1 MFTIRKFKPVYRT
14 LLVSKFYLHFGYH
27 CMIFPNKALHRL
39 FPAVLIAAFTIVITA
54 CATKPPAPPPKAP
67 PGYPKPYKVF
77 GKWYQPLPD
86 AKGFREF
93 GRASW
98 YGEDFHG
105 KRTSNGEIYDMYA
118 MTAAH
123 KTLPLGTRVSVRHLE
138 NGRRIEVRINDR
150 GPFVRGR
157 VIDLSYTAA
166 RQLGIV
172 GPGTGPVEV
181 VALATPIEADS
192 PPVRVDLY
200 SGNFTF
206 QVGAF
211 GVRENAER
219 LKAKLSQT
227 YPNVHIV
234 PFDRGDRVLYRVR
247 IGHAA
252 TLKEAAD
259 YEAHL
264 IENGFPD
271 AFVVAE

>member
-1 MFTIRKFKPVYRT
+1 MTVQ
-14 LLVSKFYLHFGYH
+14 
-27 CMIFPNKALHRL
+27 NKALHNLILVAL
-39 FPAVLIAAFTIVITA
+39 FASLAMLPAS
-54 CATKPPAPPPKAP
+54 CATRPYAPAPPPPKAP

-86 AKGFREF
+86 AKGYREF

-98 YGEDFHG
+98 YGKDFHG
-105 KRTSNGEIYDMYA
+105 KKTSSGEIYDMYA

-123 KTLPLGTRVSVRHLE
+123 KTLPLGTRVRVRNIE

-157 VIDLSYTAA
+157 IIDLSYTGA
-166 RQLGIV
+166 QKLGLV
-172 GPGTGPVEV
+172 GPGTAAVEV
-181 VALATPIEADS
+181 VALATPIESNQPRAA
-192 PPVRVDLY
+192 VDLY

-211 GVRENAER
+211 GVRANAER
-219 LKAKLSQT
+219 LKNELSRS

-247 IGHAA
+247 LGRAVS
-252 TLKEAAD
+252 LQEAAD

-264 IENGFPD
+264 IQNGFPD
-271 AFVVAE
+271 AFAVAE

>member
-1 MFTIRKFKPVYRT
+1 MVPGNTASSGLRQV
-14 LLVSKFYLHFGYH
+14 
-27 CMIFPNKALHRL
+27 ALSV
-39 FPAVLIAAFTIVITA
+39 VLIFMVTA
-54 CATKPPAPPPKAP
+54 CATKTAPPPPPKAP
-67 PGYPKPYKVF
+67 PGYPKPYKAL
-77 GKWYQPLPD
+77 GRWYQPLPD
-86 AKGFREF
+86 SKGFREF

-98 YGEDFHG
+98 YGKAFHG
-105 KRTSNGEIYDMYA
+105 RRTSSGERYNMYA

-123 KTLPLGTRVSVRHLE
+123 KTLPLGTYVSVRHLE
-138 NGRRIEVRINDR
+138 NGRRIQVRINDR

-166 RQLGIV
+166 ERLGIV
-172 GPGTGPVEV
+172 GPGTADVEV
-181 VALATPIEADS
+181 VALAAPIDAGAK
-192 PPVRVDLY
+192 PTRVDLY

-219 LKAKLSQT
+219 LKAKLSRT

-252 TLKEAAD
+252 TLEEAAA
-259 YEAHL
+259 YEARL
-264 IENGFPD
+264 IRNGFPD
-271 AFVVAE
+271 AFAVAE